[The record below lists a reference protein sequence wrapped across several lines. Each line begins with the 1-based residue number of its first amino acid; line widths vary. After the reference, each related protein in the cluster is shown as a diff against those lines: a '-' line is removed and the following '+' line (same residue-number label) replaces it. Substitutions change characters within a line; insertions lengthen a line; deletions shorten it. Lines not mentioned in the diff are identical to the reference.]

1 MEVIPKVLAYIT
13 RRCLTEIQLLVFEQR
28 EPPEDGLQVPGGTV
42 ETGEEVVTAL
52 WREIAEESGL
62 TDLTL
67 RGCLATALV
76 DSEEGRERRH
86 VFHLEAPASLPD
98 TWTHVVSAGEDDQGM
113 VFAYRW
119 LPLAECAP
127 PLVDGQGDW
136 LHLLIAVRT
145 PPL

>member
-28 EPPEDGLQVPGGTV
+28 EPPEAGLQVPGGTV
-42 ETGEEVVTAL
+42 EPGEEVVTAL
-52 WREIAEESGL
+52 WREITEESGL

-76 DSEEGRERRH
+76 DSEEGPERRH
-86 VFHLEAPASLPD
+86 VFHLEAPPGLPD
-98 TWTHVVSAGEDDQGM
+98 TWRHTVSAGDDDQGM

-119 LPLAECAP
+119 LRAPECAP
-127 PLVDGQGDW
+127 LLVDGQGDW
-136 LHLLIAVRT
+136 IQLLTT
-145 PPL
+145 P